1 MMNVTNGA
9 TPRGTAVAAKPIFRP
24 KSGPLLRILCANAL
38 LNLIT
43 LGIYRFWG
51 KTRLRRYIWS
61 RLSFLDE
68 PFEYS
73 GTAKELIIG
82 FLIVLAIL
90 VPLLAVRGVL
100 EFYFFD
106 PLLAQEV
113 PVALLVLQAVTGF
126 VFLFLLQFAIFRA
139 RRYRLTRTRWRGI
152 VAGQSG
158 SAAKYALL
166 AIVLI
171 GLTGVTFGLAYP
183 LMSTTLERY
192 RMGNTWLGTERFAF
206 SGQARELVARWLAC
220 WILLVP
226 TLFLSFFWYR
236 AAELRYFTRQTALG
250 TLKFQSGITGGRLF
264 AIYFVYFLA
273 IIGMILLIITVVTA
287 TVVDFGNI
295 SADPENLAARLGA
308 IGFLPFVLAI
318 VFLLLSNVIY
328 TWLILSRLLKA
339 FCESLSVRGEMNFDA
354 LAQSTRSAPTRGE
367 GLADALNIGG
377 L

>member
-1 MMNVTNGA
+1 M
-9 TPRGTAVAAKPIFRP
+9 
-24 KSGPLLRILCANAL
+24 
-38 LNLIT
+38 
-43 LGIYRFWG
+43 
-51 KTRLRRYIWS
+51 
-61 RLSFLDE
+61 
-68 PFEYS
+68 
-73 GTAKELIIG
+73 
-82 FLIVLAIL
+82 
-90 VPLLAVRGVL
+90 
-100 EFYFFD
+100 
-106 PLLAQEV
+106 

-367 GLADALNIGG
+367 GLADALDIGG
-377 L
+377 ALIDGTVGGPLSRWQDGKATRRYDIARIHRVAHSVIGRRSYGPTRRVAAFRIAPHRRGLRGRPGSAETG